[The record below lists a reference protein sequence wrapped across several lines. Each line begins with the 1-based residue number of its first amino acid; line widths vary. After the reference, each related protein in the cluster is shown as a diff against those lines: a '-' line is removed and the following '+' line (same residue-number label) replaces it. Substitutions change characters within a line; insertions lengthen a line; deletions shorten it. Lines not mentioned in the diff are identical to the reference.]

1 MAGVATVIVGAMS
14 LAVHMTSPAMN
25 MGVRL
30 QRHKS
35 YSTRVTLVSAVIGL
49 GRGSVKS

>member
-14 LAVHMTSPAMN
+14 MAVHMTGAAMN
-25 MGVRL
+25 LRVRL
-30 QRHKS
+30 RGHKV

-49 GRGSVKS
+49 GRE